1 MRPQKHIHTK
11 QQNRLYNRTENKFTY
26 NISYQTHTKQ
36 TPRTLAIAE
45 AFGIGIDQTQKF
57 KIIDTQLKITPK
69 DIVYIT
75 GDSGAGKSILLQAI
89 HNDLGEQ
96 AIDLTEITIDP
107 DQPIIETIGKTLQ
120 QSIELLSKVGL
131 NDAFL
136 FLCTYNQLSDG
147 QKYRYKIAKL
157 IESQKQWWL
166 LDEFTSCL
174 DRDTAKIIAYNLQK
188 IARQNGKA
196 LITATTQNDLAE
208 DLKPNILI
216 HKRFGQEINITYY
229 PNPTPTECSITKQMN
244 IEPGTINDWNKL
256 SPFHYRAHTIS
267 IPRKIYRMVR
277 GEELCGV
284 IVYTYPPLTC
294 YGRRFTLAKMTLKQ
308 TNQQL
313 STINRIVIHP
323 KYRTI
328 GLGKKIIHDT
338 LPLIGTPYVEL
349 IAVMAKYSP
358 FAEKAGMQK
367 VAQKQSVEGITKLN
381 NTLKQLNFD
390 LQLIA
395 SQPYVEHK
403 LANLT
408 TEQIKQLK
416 TAFMANKHPSFKKQ
430 APPSSHNPYG
440 KTTNYLTYI
449 KSANNPQISRLI
461 KTLSMLNQTKVY
473 LFWTKQTPNKKPTNT
488 TTHR

>member
-1 MRPQKHIHTK
+1 MRPKKHIHTK
-11 QQNRLYNRTENKFTY
+11 QQKRLYDRTEDKFTF

-75 GDSGAGKSILLQAI
+75 GDSGAGKSILLKAI

-96 AIDLTEITIDP
+96 AIDLTEITTDP
-107 DQPIIETIGKTLQ
+107 NQPIIETIGKTLQ

-166 LDEFTSCL
+166 IDEFTSCL

-244 IEPGTINDWNKL
+244 IEPGTKNDWNKL
-256 SPFHYRAHTIS
+256 STFHYRAHTIS
-267 IPRKIYRMVR
+267 VPRKIYRMVR

-294 YGRRFTLAKMTLKQ
+294 YGRRFMLSKMTLKQ

-313 STINRIVIHP
+313 STINRIVIPP

-338 LPLIGTPYVEL
+338 LPLVGTPHVEL

-367 VAQKQSVEGITKLN
+367 VTQQQNIEGTTKLT

-395 SQPYVEHK
+395 SQQYVEQK
-403 LANLT
+403 IANLT

-416 TAFMANKHPSFKKQ
+416 TAFKANKHPSFKKQ

-449 KSANNPQISRLI
+449 TSANNNQISRLI
-461 KTLSMLNQTKVY
+461 KTLAMLNQTKVY
-473 LFWTKQTPNKKPTNT
+473 LFWNKQNQNKKPTT
-488 TTHR
+488 TTTDR